1 MLLTAFGVV
10 AATTMVGSY
19 ALESRGAIW
28 IAIFAFGC
36 SATALYGVLTGAW
49 IFAILETVW
58 AAIAL
63 KRFTE
68 ARSRVDITR

>member
-1 MLLTAFGVV
+1 MLIAFGVV
-10 AATTMVGSY
+10 AATTMVVSY

-28 IAIFAFGC
+28 IAIFAAGC
-36 SATALYGVLTGAW
+36 LATAIYGVLSGAW

-63 KRFTE
+63 QRFTAE
-68 ARSRVDITR
+68 RGRSGNPVR